1 MGIFGKKKDKEQ
13 KTPERVDIDFATIS
27 TGGKP
32 DVEIHAAGYN
42 DRDGTGIN
50 AATKLLG
57 TTKNLVTLADG
68 IVSEVVKSA
77 EKTGKLFGAAASIEV
92 LMMAMQRACPSGY
105 DLAMSHMKH
114 KEEAL
119 EINLG
124 EEDEKEILELLKGVL
139 KKELE
144 EEAEA

>member
-13 KTPERVDIDFATIS
+13 KKPERVDIDFATIS

-32 DVEIHAAGYN
+32 DVEIHAAGYTSRN
-42 DRDGTGIN
+42 RTGID
-50 AATKLLG
+50 AATKLMG
-57 TTKNLVTLADG
+57 TTRNIVTLADG
-68 IVSEVVKSA
+68 IVSGVVKNA
-77 EKTGKLFGAAASIEV
+77 EKTWKRFGAAAAIEV

-105 DLAMSHMKH
+105 ALAMSHMKH
-114 KEEAL
+114 EEAL

-144 EEAEA
+144 EEEEA